1 MVYKDDKYN
10 DAKFQHLREADP
22 KAKNRDY
29 FRKNAEAIYSAYLR
43 GRTGLTY
50 SDAYEYP
57 TLRMFGD
64 GLQSE
69 ERYKN
74 YFAKEEMPSPSS
86 PTNLLL
92 DQYGQSMQGKRKGYF
107 NVLWDIV
114 SPATKIVNT
123 LIGNFMSYEYDIN
136 ADPTDAYS
144 KNLVEDEKLRLWVEK
159 ENMPFFKAM
168 MEQVGLEYNKPE
180 FLPETVEE
188 LELYEMSGG
197 FKPNYARIMEQ
208 VIRHTLDI
216 SDWRDEV
223 KKRLYRD
230 LINLGVISVR
240 DYYCEEEHKI
250 KTRYVDP
257 EYHVIEYSHNP
268 DFNDSTFAGEF
279 YEKTV
284 SDLVAA
290 GLDRDK
296 LEGIAKDYS
305 GYAGNPSLESW
316 DINRTRVEAGMSW
329 YDYYK
334 ICVFDCE
341 WLDCE
346 GKKELIHTNK
356 FGKESVNDIEYDY
369 KKKPTPNQKIRDTNT
384 WYRYKCKWIVGT
396 DIIFDYGKD
405 EDITRQGK
413 RPNLSFHT
421 YKTNSKSITRQLIP
435 LYDNFM
441 ILWLKYQNAIS
452 MAVNSGYAI
461 NVDALSNIKSGAGK
475 NDKQE
480 GVKRFLESG
489 FFFYKET
496 NPQGMRNTVMRPIE
510 QLPGGIGQLFAE
522 IIAAFDFNQ
531 RRIEDITGLNPV
543 AMGATPNPNA
553 PVGTTELSINAM
565 TSTLR
570 PLLSAYTKVKE
581 NMARNVCKWIQIGV
595 RYNKQMQ
602 DAYISVFGDLDVQV
616 LIEAEGDNVTYG
628 IDLSARPT
636 DVEKQQLYESAKIS
650 LASGRD
656 GRVGIDESDFFAIV
670 RIIESGGSL
679 LFAETVLNNRIRKAK
694 QEFQKSQQ
702 QMQEQNAKMQNDGI
716 MLKDQAEEKAAV
728 REHSFKLEEMDKEHT
743 YRMEELRL
751 QEGIRMA
758 KDLAVQGEK
767 QKNEQQKIPEMAT

>member
-1 MVYKDDKYN
+1 MVYRDDNYN
-10 DAKFQHLREADP
+10 DPKFQHIRTGDP
-22 KAKNRDY
+22 GAKDDQY
-29 FRKNAEAIYSAYLR
+29 FLKNTEAIYSAYLR
-43 GRTGLTY
+43 GRTGIGY

-57 TLRMFGD
+57 VLRMFGD

-74 YFAKEEMPSPSS
+74 YFAREEMPSPSS
-86 PTNLLL
+86 PTNLIV
-92 DQYGQSMQGKRKGYF
+92 DQYGQSMHGKRKGYF

-123 LIGNFMSYEYDIN
+123 LVGNFMAYEYDIN
-136 ADPTDAYS
+136 ADPTDAFS
-144 KNLVEDEKLRLWVEK
+144 KNLVEDEKLKLWVEK
-159 ENMPFFKAM
+159 QNMPFFKAM
-168 MEQVGLEYNKPE
+168 MEQVGLEYNQPE

-216 SDWRDEV
+216 SDWRDEI
-223 KKRLYRD
+223 KKQLYRD

-240 DYYCEEEHKI
+240 DYYCTEDNKV
-250 KTRYVDP
+250 KTRYIDP
-257 EYHVIEYSHNP
+257 EYHVIEYSQKL
-268 DFNDSTFAGEF
+268 DFSDSTFAGEF

-284 SDLVAA
+284 SDLIAA

-296 LEGIAKDYS
+296 LEGVAKNYS
-305 GYAGNPSLESW
+305 GYSGNPSLESW
-316 DINRTRVEAGMSW
+316 DINRSQVEAGMYG
-329 YDYYK
+329 YDFYK
-334 ICVFDCE
+334 LCIFDCE

-346 GKKELIHTNK
+346 GKKEVIHKNR
-356 FGKESVNDIEYDY
+356 FGKESVTEVEYGY
-369 KKKPTPNQKIRDTNT
+369 NKKLTQNQKLRETNK
-384 WYRYKCKWIVGT
+384 WFRYKCKWIVGT

-405 EDITRQGK
+405 EDITREGK
-413 RPNLSFHT
+413 RPNLTFHT
-421 YKTNSKSITRQLIP
+421 YKTNSRSITRQLIP

-441 ILWLKYQNAIS
+441 ILWIKYQNAIS

-461 NVDALSNIKSGAGK
+461 NVDALSNIKSGGGK

-510 QLPGGIGQLFAE
+510 QLPGGIGQLFTE
-522 IIAAFDFNQ
+522 IIAAFEFNQ

-543 AMGATPNPNA
+543 AMGSTPNPNA
-553 PVGTTELSINAM
+553 PVGTTELSINSM

-581 NMARNVCKWIQIGV
+581 NMARNVCKWIQLGV
-595 RYNKQMQ
+595 RYNSKMR
-602 DAYISVFGDLDVQV
+602 DAYISVFGDLDIQILV
-616 LIEAEGDNVTYG
+616 EAEGDNVTYG

-636 DVEKQQLYESAKIS
+636 DIEKQQLYESAKIS

-656 GRVGIDESDFFAIV
+656 GRVGIDEADFFAIV

-679 LFAETVLNNRIRKAK
+679 LFAETILANRIHKSK
-694 QEFQKSQQ
+694 QEFQRSQNQMQQ
-702 QMQEQNAKMQNDGI
+702 QNAQMQNEGI
-716 MLKDQAEEKAAV
+716 MLKDQTEEKADTRKHA
-728 REHSFKLEEMDKEHT
+728 FKLEEMEKEHL
-743 YRMEELRL
+743 YRMEELKL
-751 QEGIRMA
+751 QEGTRMV
-758 KDLAVQGEK
+758 KDIQVQREK
-767 QKNEQQKIPEMAT
+767 QEKQAETAA